1 LGRLFYSNMELV
13 FATNNLHKL
22 MEVQHLLGDHFKLLR
37 LEDIGCT
44 DEVPENQDT
53 LEGNA
58 SEKAH
63 FIYSKYRLDCFADDT
78 GLEIE
83 FLNGAPGVY
92 SARYAGPSKDSHQNM
107 QQVLL
112 EMENASNR
120 KARFRCVIALVLRS
134 GEYQFEGIVN
144 GVILKEPLGKLGFG
158 YDPIF
163 RPDGYDNTFAEMP
176 LELKN
181 QISHRALAVNKL
193 VNFLKDYQKL
203 RER

>member
-1 LGRLFYSNMELV
+1 MKLV

-22 MEVQHLLGDHFKLLR
+22 GEVQHLLGDHFELQR

-44 DEVPENQDT
+44 AEVPENQDT

-63 FIYSKYRLDCFADDT
+63 FIYDRYRLDCFADDT

-83 FLNGAPGVY
+83 ALHGAPGVY
-92 SARYAGPSKDSHQNM
+92 SARYAGPLKDSSQNM
-107 QQVLL
+107 RKVLREL
-112 EMENASNR
+112 KNESNR
-120 KARFRCVIALVLRS
+120 KARFRCVISLILNAQEFL
-134 GEYQFEGIVN
+134 FEGIVN
-144 GVILKEPLGKLGFG
+144 GFILEEPHGTLGFG
-158 YDPIF
+158 YDPVF
-163 RPDGYDNTFAEMP
+163 RPDGYAVSFAEMP

-193 VNFLKDYQKL
+193 VSFLKEYQKST
-203 RER
+203 